1 MTGCSVSGCYNSTKN
16 GCAMKI
22 LPRKNVPREKWIK
35 SISRSKWSP
44 DEYTYCVCEEHYSA
58 YKAVTLCCDGKQDF
72 DSCAVSTIEPQPNSS
87 TTNNKMKST
96 NSNVSES
103 PNRRQNVRIKHLKN
117 NEALLSDSESTE
129 FEVIEEIEYEVMEE
143 EDDYCAQN
151 SDKDSDKMIIAEI
164 KEELTQ
170 VKKEELAE
178 VGNKENNSDQEIKE
192 VLMNNCKP
200 NLNMDQEKISNV
212 CNSSF
217 KHSKNITN
225 STEKLLKN
233 QENLTLSTD
242 DSSQSERDCSRSLE
256 YFSNSSQNSNCN
268 EKKLFESQRLLTVK
282 NENSSVTY
290 TNSIKNKTKVIK
302 SQGSDKNI
310 KPHSNKILLIKKE
323 SKIAPKQESSINPDD
338 EESHQ
343 STNKLHLSGGN
354 LICDS
359 KEKLHQELENAIKQ
373 NIKSIQ
379 SHKKQVKKDLTF
391 NQSEGKCEE
400 NVNEKQGNSIK
411 NQETTR
417 IVPNSVANLQ
427 NKLFLVVKPEKPPQN
442 QETLPKNY
450 ARLNKNQPSDKI
462 IKNQVILIK
471 NENNIQETPVTSKV
485 NGTNPVKNQ
494 VFLIQNPPKVPEAQ
508 ENLKQAG
515 VNLVNNQLF
524 LILKQNAPQ
533 QNEQSSDKVRQEKP
547 QIQNYTIQS
556 QDNSD
561 GNKRKLRSMTKKETE
576 SNKRFCTDDNDDDK
590 EILPTCS
597 EKLIENRRK
606 LSQYLQYLNEASK
619 TVAEYKKSMIRQN
632 ALVKIPKN
640 DNNTVEE
647 KTNEIDDD
655 PFSTNDP
662 EQFSTVNI
670 NTPVSTSMP
679 TCNSGTIN
687 DNNCNNNDHGS
698 SSSSNNN
705 SDINI
710 NNNNNSNN
718 KNSNDKDKITYMNQ
732 LIEKQQQ
739 LLRVYRNKLGF
750 ARYKIKDQEAK
761 LDLWRTMMETIFNED
776 QISYLEAIQSQKKR
790 CKCWSS
796 ATIKDAI
803 DIKNIIGTVGYE
815 ELLRRKY
822 PFPALRTLREK
833 TQKSKDDE

>member
-1 MTGCSVSGCYNSTKN
+1 MTGCSVRGCYNSTKN

-72 DSCAVSTIEPQPNSS
+72 DSCAVSTIEPQPNSP
-87 TTNNKMKST
+87 TTNNKMEST
-96 NSNVSES
+96 NSNASDS
-103 PNRRQNVRIKHLKN
+103 STQLQNVRIKHLKN
-117 NEALLSDSESTE
+117 NEASLSDSESTE

-143 EDDYCAQN
+143 EEEDDDCAQS
-151 SDKDSDKMIIAEI
+151 SDKDSEKIMIAEI
-164 KEELTQ
+164 KEELIQ
-170 VKKEELAE
+170 VKEEKLAE
-178 VGNKENNSDQEIKE
+178 VGDEDNSSDQEIKE
-192 VLMNNCKP
+192 ESMNNCE
-200 NLNMDQEKISNV
+200 LNFNKDQEKIRDV
-212 CNSSF
+212 CNSLS
-217 KHSKNITN
+217 KHSKNVTN

-233 QENLTLSTD
+233 QENLTLNTD
-242 DSSQSERDCSRSLE
+242 DSSQSDRDCSRLLE
-256 YFSNSSQNSNCN
+256 YFSDSSQNSNYN
-268 EKKLFESQRLLTVK
+268 EKKLFESQRLLNFK

-290 TNSIKNKTKVIK
+290 TNSNKNKTKLIK

-310 KPHSNKILLIKKE
+310 KLHSNKILLIKKE
-323 SKIAPKQESSINPDD
+323 SKITQKQESSINPDD
-338 EESHQ
+338 EESLQ
-343 STNKLHLSGGN
+343 STNKFHLSGGN
-354 LICDS
+354 LIYDS
-359 KEKLHQELENAIKQ
+359 KEKLHQELENTIKQ

-379 SHKKQVKKDLTF
+379 SLKKDLTLY
-391 NQSEGKCEE
+391 QSEKKCEE

-411 NQETTR
+411 NQESTR

-427 NKLFLVVKPEKPPQN
+427 NKLFLVVKPEKLPQN
-442 QETLPKNY
+442 QETLPQNY
-450 ARLNKNQPSDKI
+450 ARLNKNQPNCNMSSDKI
-462 IKNQVILIK
+462 LKNQVILIK
-471 NENNIQETPVTSKV
+471 NENNTQEAPVISKV

-494 VFLIQNPPKVPEAQ
+494 VFLIKNPPKVPEAQ
-508 ENLKQAG
+508 ENLKQTG

-524 LILKQNAPQ
+524 LILKQNAPL
-533 QNEQSSDKVRQEKP
+533 QNEQTSDKIRQEKP
-547 QIQNYTIQS
+547 QIQNYTVQS
-556 QDNSD
+556 QDNPD

-576 SNKRFCTDDNDDDK
+576 SNKRVCTDDDK
-590 EILPTCS
+590 EKLPTRS

-619 TVAEYKKSMIRQN
+619 TVAEYKKSMIKQT
-632 ALVKIPKN
+632 ASVETVKN
-640 DNNTVEE
+640 DKNTVEE

-662 EQFSTVNI
+662 EQFSMVN
-670 NTPVSTSMP
+670 TSVSTSMS
-679 TCNSGTIN
+679 TCNNGTIN
-687 DNNCNNNDHGS
+687 DNNCSNNDHSS

-705 SDINI
+705 NDINI
-710 NNNNNSNN
+710 NNNN

-761 LDLWRTMMETIFNED
+761 LELWRTMMETIFNED

-790 CKCWSS
+790 CKCWSA

-803 DIKNIIGTVGYE
+803 DIKNIVGTVGYE

-833 TQKSKDDE
+833 TQKSKEDE